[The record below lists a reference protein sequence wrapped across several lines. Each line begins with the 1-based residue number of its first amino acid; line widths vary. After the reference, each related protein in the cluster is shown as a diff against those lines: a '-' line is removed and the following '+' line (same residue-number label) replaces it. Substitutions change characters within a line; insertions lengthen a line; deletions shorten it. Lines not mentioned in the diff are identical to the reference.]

1 MLSNNRIKVNIC
13 YKLTIIIITY
23 TKIRIRN
30 TKMNRKNR
38 SQHTPSKSLISKAVA
53 AVICGYTSLGAFA
66 ADEASTSIDETE
78 TIEIRGIAASN
89 KQDINNKRFS
99 TSVMDSIT
107 AEDIGKLPDVTI
119 ADTLQ
124 RIPGVQIRRSAG
136 EGSTINVRGMP
147 QVTTLLNG
155 EQFLSAGSITTLQP
169 DFTDIPA
176 ALLSSIDVLKS
187 PEADTLAGG
196 ISGTL
201 DLKTRRPFELEQGTT
216 FSLSGEATRGSLS
229 EQTNPKLIAFAGY
242 NKDDFGIIFTAAY
255 DESTLANYRNG
266 TILTSSEIQSESN
279 RDINNDGDFNDS
291 FYGQRFYGVMDRETE
306 RDRLGLSTTVQY
318 QIADSLIFTGDLF
331 YTKMDD
337 ADRKQGVM
345 VDNARGQTWAFSD
358 NLIPRLDNAQG
369 GHVFTANEMDLKV
382 RRVSAYSES
391 LTNDR
396 ESTNASL
403 LFEYQGN
410 GPLSG
415 EFRYLHGSAERGH
428 TENVAHGFLTSGA
441 QHGLLKNHGDGI
453 TPVNPNGYG
462 PDAIDVTFSRSG
474 EYITLGFE
482 EGFGSDINQYNLVS
496 TYSEN
501 NFEEEATLD
510 VARID
515 GHYDFE
521 SEHLQNVDF
530 GLRTS
535 KRDVKRE
542 TYILVA
548 PFTTGDIT
556 ADVMWKDSGASLGDT
571 NGDGIKSVAG
581 GDLTIGSTNFF
592 SDMPAG
598 WVNQVNGL
606 GPGGK
611 DQNFYLINPK
621 VLDDPMAFQNAIYPG
636 NKRLANPSRTY
647 QVKEQTQTAYFKV
660 NFAGDIGDLSYTANV
675 GAQYIQTELDMLQNQ
690 LGSARPCSLCTASEK
705 IGEKWLNRDDSNFLP
720 SMNFNLSLTDDVI
733 LRAAYGKT
741 MTALDIGK
749 LAGGV
754 SVGRTRAGDILA
766 AELGV
771 SPDLLVAVSG
781 RQNGNPDLEPWRST
795 NYNLS
800 AEWYFNQSG
809 LLSVSAFFMDIE
821 SFVENGIVMQGLPDI
836 DGVIRREVP
845 VNTEVNGEGGDIKGF
860 EIAYQQAFDFLPAP
874 FDGLG
879 TSLNF
884 TYAPSDSANTDV
896 YGESLPI
903 QDNSEKSANAV
914 LWYEKGPVQLRL
926 AANYRSDRLDS
937 LSLPVG
943 EGVVPFWTDSTMYFD
958 MFAGYEFAEDMSIYT
973 SISNLT
979 EEKEDIYAQWSDH
992 VITQN
997 IFERRIT
1004 FGVRTRF

>member
-1 MLSNNRIKVNIC
+1 M
-13 YKLTIIIITY
+13 TT
-23 TKIRIRN
+23 
-30 TKMNRKNR
+30 KNR
-38 SQHTPSKSLISKAVA
+38 HLAMLNKSLTAKAVA
-53 AVICGYTSLGAFA
+53 AIICSYSSFSTFA
-66 ADEASTSIDETE
+66 ADQAQSENDEIE
-78 TIEIRGIAASN
+78 TIEVRGIAASN

-99 TSVMDSIT
+99 TGVMDSIT

-136 EGSTINVRGMP
+136 EGSTINIRGMP

-155 EQFLSAGSITTLQP
+155 EQFLSAGSITQLQP

-176 ALLSSIDVLKS
+176 ALLSGIDVLKS
-187 PEADTLAGG
+187 PQADTLAGG

-201 DLKTRRPFELEQGTT
+201 DLKTRRPFDLDEGTT
-216 FSLSGEATRGSLS
+216 FSLTGEGTRGSLS
-229 EQTNPKLIAFAGY
+229 EQIDPKAIVFAGY
-242 NKDDFGIIFTAAY
+242 NNDKFGIIFTAAY

-266 TILTSSEIQSESN
+266 TILTSSEVQNETD
-279 RDINNDGDFNDS
+279 RDFNGDGDLNDS
-291 FYGQRFYGVMDRETE
+291 FYSQRFYGVMDRETE
-306 RDRLGLSTTVQY
+306 RDRLGLNTTVQY

-345 VDNARGQTWAFSD
+345 VDNAQGAIWAYSD
-358 NLIPRLDNAQG
+358 NFIPRLDNDQG
-369 GHVFTANEMDLKV
+369 GQIYTVNDADLEV

-391 LTNDR
+391 LTNER
-396 ESTNASL
+396 ESTNASFF
-403 LFEYQGN
+403 FEYQGD

-415 EFRYLHGSAERGH
+415 EFRYIHGSAERSH
-428 TENVAHGFLTSGA
+428 TENVAHGFLTSGE

-462 PDAIDVTFSRSG
+462 PEAVDVNFSRGG
-474 EYITLGFE
+474 EYLTLGFPE
-482 EGFGSDINQYNLVS
+482 DFGNDINQYNLVS

-501 NFEEEATLD
+501 NFEEEARLD

-515 GHYDFE
+515 GHYAFDTN
-521 SEHLQNVDF
+521 HLHNLDF
-530 GLRTS
+530 GLRAS
-535 KRDVKRE
+535 KRDVERE

-571 NGDGIKSVAG
+571 NGDGENSVAG
-581 GDLTIGSTNFF
+581 GDLTIGKTSFF
-592 SDMPAG
+592 SDMPDG
-598 WVNQVNGL
+598 WVHQVNGL
-606 GPGGK
+606 GPGGAG
-611 DQNFYLINPK
+611 QSFYLIDPK
-621 VLDDPMAFQNAIYPG
+621 VMDDPMAFQNAIYPG

-647 QVKEQTQTAYFKV
+647 QVKEQTQTAYFKA
-660 NFAGDIGDLSYTANV
+660 NFAGELGSLSYTANV
-675 GAQYIQTELDMLQNQ
+675 GAQYIKTELDLLQNQ

-705 IGEKWLNRDDSNFLP
+705 TGEKWLARDYSDFLP
-720 SMNFNLSLTDDVI
+720 SMNFNLNLTDDVI
-733 LRAAYGKT
+733 LRAGYGKT
-741 MTALDIGK
+741 MTTLDIGK

-754 SVGRTRAGDILA
+754 SVGRTRAGDVLG

-771 SPDLLVAVSG
+771 SPDLLVAVQG
-781 RQNGNPDLEPWRST
+781 TQNGNPDLEPWRAT

-800 AEWYFNQSG
+800 AEWYFNESG
-809 LLSVSAFFMDIE
+809 LLSISAFLMDIE

-845 VNTEVNGEGGDIKGF
+845 VTTEVNGEGGDIKGF
-860 EIAYQQAFDFLPAP
+860 EVVYQQAFNFLPAP

-884 TYAPSDSANTDV
+884 TYAPSDSANVDV
-896 YGESLPI
+896 YGKSLPI

-914 LWYEKGPVQLRL
+914 LWYEKGPLQLRL

-937 LSLPVG
+937 LSSPMG
-943 EGVVPFWTDSTMYFD
+943 EGVVPFWTDSTLYFD
-958 MFAGYEFAEDMSIYT
+958 MYAGYDIAENTSIYT
-973 SISNLT
+973 SVSNLT
-979 EEKEDIYAQWSDH
+979 EEKEDIYAQWSEH

-1004 FGVRTRF
+1004 LGIRTRF

>member
-1 MLSNNRIKVNIC
+1 
-13 YKLTIIIITY
+13 
-23 TKIRIRN
+23 
-30 TKMNRKNR
+30 MNRKTR
-38 SQHTPSKSLISKAVA
+38 SQHMPSKSLISKAVA

-66 ADEASTSIDETE
+66 ADEASTSMDETE

-345 VDNARGQTWAFSD
+345 VDNARGQIWAFSD

-369 GHVFTANEMDLKV
+369 GQVFTANEMDLKV

-396 ESTNASL
+396 ESTNANL

-581 GDLTIGSTNFF
+581 GDLTIGSTNFL
-592 SDMPAG
+592 SDMPTG

-937 LSLPVG
+937 LSLPMG

>member
-1 MLSNNRIKVNIC
+1 
-13 YKLTIIIITY
+13 
-23 TKIRIRN
+23 
-30 TKMNRKNR
+30 MNRKNR
-38 SQHTPSKSLISKAVA
+38 SQHMPSKSLISKAVA

-345 VDNARGQTWAFSD
+345 VDNARGQIWAFSD

-705 IGEKWLNRDDSNFLP
+705 IGEKWLNRDDSDFLP

-937 LSLPVG
+937 LSLPMG

>member
-1 MLSNNRIKVNIC
+1 MK
-13 YKLTIIIITY
+13 
-23 TKIRIRN
+23 TKTRH
-30 TKMNRKNR
+30 
-38 SQHTPSKSLISKAVA
+38 QHTLTPSITAKAVA
-53 AVICGYTSLGAFA
+53 AVICGLSGLNTVA
-66 ADEASTSIDETE
+66 AQQSDLTNDEIE
-78 TIEIRGIAASN
+78 TIEVRGIAASN

-99 TSVMDSIT
+99 TGVMDSIT

-124 RIPGVQIRRSAG
+124 RIPGIQIRRSAG

-169 DFTDIPA
+169 DFTDVPA
-176 ALLSSIDVLKS
+176 ALLSGIDVLKS
-187 PEADTLAGG
+187 PQADILAGG

-201 DLKTRRPFELEQGTT
+201 DLKTRRPFDLEQGTT
-216 FSLSGEATRGSLS
+216 FSFTGEATRGSLS
-229 EQTNPKLIAFAGY
+229 EETDPKLVAFAGY
-242 NKDDFGIIFTAAY
+242 NNDKFGIIFTAAY

-266 TILTSSEIQSESN
+266 TILTSNEIQNETS
-279 RDINNDGDFNDS
+279 RDFNGDGDLNDS
-291 FYGQRFYGVMDRETE
+291 YYSQRFYGVMHRETE
-306 RDRLGLSTTVQY
+306 RDRLGLNTTVQY
-318 QIADSLIFTGDLF
+318 QLSDSLTFTGDIF
-331 YTKMDD
+331 YTDMDD
-337 ADRKQGVM
+337 ADRKQGMM
-345 VDNARGQTWAFSD
+345 VDNARGEIWAYSD
-358 NLIPRLDNAQG
+358 NFIPRLDNDRG
-369 GHVFTANEMDLKV
+369 GQIYTVNDATLEA

-403 LFEYQGN
+403 LFEYQGD

-415 EFRYLHGSAERGH
+415 EFRYIHGSAERGH
-428 TENVAHGFLTSGA
+428 TENVAHGYLTSGA
-441 QHGLLKNHGDGI
+441 QHGLLRNDGTGA
-453 TPVNPNGYG
+453 TPVNPNGVG
-462 PDAIDVTFSRSG
+462 PAPVMVDFSRTG

-510 VARID
+510 VARLD
-515 GHYDFE
+515 GRYEFSTD
-521 SEHLQNVDF
+521 HLTNVDF
-530 GLRTS
+530 GLRAS
-535 KRDVKRE
+535 KRDVERE

-548 PFTTGDIT
+548 PFTSGDIT

-571 NGDGIKSVAG
+571 NGDGENSVAG
-581 GDLTIGSTNFF
+581 GDLTIGHPNYF
-592 SDMPAG
+592 SDLPDG
-598 WVNQVNGL
+598 WVNQINDF
-606 GPGGK
+606 GPGGVG
-611 DQNFYLINPK
+611 QGFYLIDPK
-621 VLDDPMAFQNAIYPG
+621 VMDDPMAFQNAIYPG

-647 QVKEQTQTAYFKV
+647 KVKEQTQSAYFKF
-660 NFAGDIGDLSYTANV
+660 NFAGELADMSYTANI
-675 GAQYIQTELDMLQNQ
+675 GAQYIKTELDMLQNQ

-705 IGEKWLNRDDSNFLP
+705 TGEKWLSRDYSDFLP
-720 SMNFNLSLTDDVI
+720 SMNFNLNLTEDFI
-733 LRAAYGKT
+733 LRAGYGKT
-741 MTALDIGK
+741 MTTLDIGK
-749 LAGGV
+749 LAGGI

-771 SPDLLVAVSG
+771 SPDLLVAVQG
-781 RQNGNPDLEPWRST
+781 TQNGNPDLEPWRAT

-800 AEWYFNQSG
+800 AEWYFNESG
-809 LLSVSAFFMDIE
+809 LLSISAFLMDIE
-821 SFVENGIVMQGLPDI
+821 SFVESGTVMLGLPDI

-845 VNTEVNGEGGDIKGF
+845 VTTEINGEGGEIKGF
-860 EIAYQQAFDFLPAP
+860 EVTYQQAFDFLPEP

-884 TYAPSDSANTDV
+884 TYAPSDSANVDV
-896 YGESLPI
+896 YGKSLPI

-914 LWYEKGPVQLRL
+914 LWYEKGPLQLRL

-937 LSLPVG
+937 LSSAMG
-943 EGVVPFWTDSTMYFD
+943 EGVVPFWTKSTLYYDMY
-958 MFAGYEFAEDMSIYT
+958 AGYEFAEDTSIYT

-979 EEKEDIYAQWSDH
+979 EEKEDIYAQWSDN

-1004 FGVRTRF
+1004 LGIRTRF

>member
-1 MLSNNRIKVNIC
+1 MRYISMSI
-13 YKLTIIIITY
+13 
-23 TKIRIRN
+23 
-30 TKMNRKNR
+30 KNR
-38 SQHTPSKSLISKAVA
+38 HQPTLNRSLIAKTVA
-53 AVICGYTSLGAFA
+53 AIVCGYTSFGVFA
-66 ADEASTSIDETE
+66 ADQAQTANDDIE
-78 TIEIRGIAASN
+78 TIEVRGIAASN

-99 TSVMDSIT
+99 TGVMDSIT

-124 RIPGVQIRRSAG
+124 RIPGIQIRRSAG

-169 DFTDIPA
+169 DFTDVPA
-176 ALLSSIDVLKS
+176 ALLSGIDVLKS
-187 PEADTLAGG
+187 PQADTLAGG

-201 DLKTRRPFELEQGTT
+201 DLKTRRPFDLDQGTT
-216 FSLSGEATRGSLS
+216 FSLTGEATRGSLS
-229 EQTNPKLIAFAGY
+229 EQTDPKLVAFAGY
-242 NKDDFGIIFTAAY
+242 NNDKFGIIVTAAY

-266 TILTSSEIQSESN
+266 TILTSSEVQNETD
-279 RDINNDGDFNDS
+279 RDFNGDGDFNDS
-291 FYGQRFYGVMDRETE
+291 FYSQRFYGVMDRETE
-306 RDRLGLSTTVQY
+306 RDRLGLNTTIQY
-318 QIADSLIFTGDLF
+318 QIADTLTFTGDLF

-345 VDNARGQTWAFSD
+345 VDNARGSIWAYSD
-358 NLIPRLDNAQG
+358 NFIPRLDNDRG
-369 GHVFTANEMDLKV
+369 GQIYTVNDANLKV

-396 ESTNASL
+396 ESTNASF
-403 LFEYQGN
+403 LFEYQGD

-415 EFRYLHGSAERGH
+415 EFRYIHGSAERSH

-462 PDAIDVTFSRSG
+462 PEEVDVSFSRSG
-474 EYITLGFE
+474 EYLTLGFA
-482 EGFGSDINQYNLVS
+482 EGFGNDISQYNLVS

-501 NFEEEATLD
+501 NFEEQATLD

-515 GHYDFE
+515 GHYAFE
-521 SEHLQNVDF
+521 TDHLQNLDF
-530 GLRTS
+530 GLRAS
-535 KRDVKRE
+535 KRDVERE

-548 PFTTGDIT
+548 PFTTGNIS

-571 NGDGIKSVAG
+571 NGDGENSVAG
-581 GDLTIGSTNFF
+581 GDLTIGKTNFF
-592 SDMPAG
+592 SDMPDG

-606 GPGGK
+606 GPGGTGHS
-611 DQNFYLINPK
+611 FYLIDPK
-621 VLDDPMAFQNAIYPG
+621 VMDDPMAFQNAIYPG

-647 QVKEQTQTAYFKV
+647 QVKEQTQTAYFKA
-660 NFAGDIGDLSYTANV
+660 NFAGELGDLSYTANI
-675 GAQYIQTELDMLQNQ
+675 GAQYIKTELDMLQNQ

-705 IGEKWLNRDDSNFLP
+705 TGEKWLNRDYSDFLP
-720 SMNFNLSLTDDVI
+720 SMNFNLNLTEDVI
-733 LRAAYGKT
+733 LRAGYGKT
-741 MTALDIGK
+741 MTTLDIGK
-749 LAGGV
+749 LAGGI
-754 SVGRTRAGDILA
+754 SVGRTRAGDVLA

-771 SPDLLVAVSG
+771 SPDLLVAVQG
-781 RQNGNPDLEPWRST
+781 RQNGNPDLEPWRAT

-800 AEWYFNQSG
+800 AEWYFNDSG
-809 LLSVSAFFMDIE
+809 LLSISAFLMDIE

-836 DGVIRREVP
+836 DGIIRREVP
-845 VNTEVNGEGGDIKGF
+845 VTTEINGQGGDIKGF
-860 EIAYQQAFDFLPAP
+860 EVVYQQAFDFLPAP

-879 TSLNF
+879 SSLNF
-884 TYAPSDSANTDV
+884 TYAPSDSANVDV
-896 YGESLPI
+896 YGKSLPI

-914 LWYEKGPVQLRL
+914 LWYEKGPLQLRL

-937 LSLPVG
+937 LSSPMG
-943 EGVVPFWTDSTMYFD
+943 EGVMPFWTDSTLYFD
-958 MFAGYEFAEDMSIYT
+958 MYAGYEFAEDMSIYT
-973 SISNLT
+973 SVSNLT

-1004 FGVRTRF
+1004 FGIRTRF

>member
-1 MLSNNRIKVNIC
+1 MSIKSRSLHTFNLSVIA
-13 YKLTIIIITY
+13 
-23 TKIRIRN
+23 
-30 TKMNRKNR
+30 
-38 SQHTPSKSLISKAVA
+38 KSVAAIFLGYASFGAVA
-53 AVICGYTSLGAFA
+53 A
-66 ADEASTSIDETE
+66 DKASTESNEME
-78 TIEIRGIAASN
+78 TIAVRGIAASH

-99 TSVMDSIT
+99 TGVMDSIT

-124 RIPGVQIRRSAG
+124 RIPGIQIRRSAG
-136 EGSTINVRGMP
+136 EGSTINIRGMP

-155 EQFLSAGSITTLQP
+155 EQFLSAGSITQLQP

-176 ALLSSIDVLKS
+176 ALLSGIDVLKS
-187 PEADTLAGG
+187 PQADILAGG

-201 DLKTRRPFELEQGTT
+201 NLKTRRPFDLDQGTT
-216 FSLSGEATRGSLS
+216 FSLTGEATRGDLS
-229 EQTNPKLIAFAGY
+229 GETDPKLVAFAGY
-242 NKDDFGIIFTAAY
+242 NDNRFGIIFTAAY
-255 DESTLANYRNG
+255 DENTLANYRNG
-266 TILTSSEIQSESN
+266 TILTSSEIQKETT
-279 RDINNDGDFNDS
+279 RDFNNDGDFNDS
-291 FYGQRFYGVMDRETE
+291 FYSQRFYGVMDKETE
-306 RDRLGLSTTVQY
+306 RDRLGLNTTVQY
-318 QIADSLIFTGDLF
+318 QIADTLTFTGDLF
-331 YTKMDD
+331 YTGMND
-337 ADRKQGVM
+337 ADRMQGVM
-345 VDNARGQTWAFSD
+345 IDNARGAIWAYSD
-358 NLIPRLDNAQG
+358 NFIPRLDNGQG
-369 GHVFTANEMDLKV
+369 GQIYTANDMDLKV

-403 LFEYQGN
+403 LFEYQGD

-415 EFRYLHGSAERGH
+415 EFRYIHGVAERDH

-453 TPVNPNGYG
+453 TSVNPNGYG
-462 PDAIDVTFSRSG
+462 PDPIDVNFSRSG
-474 EYITLGFE
+474 EYISLGFPDN
-482 EGFGSDINQYNLVS
+482 FGKDIAQYNLVS

-510 VARID
+510 VARLD
-515 GHYDFE
+515 GHYALEMD
-521 SEHLQNVDF
+521 HLQNIDF
-530 GLRTS
+530 GVRVS
-535 KRDVKRE
+535 KRDIERE

-548 PFTTGDIT
+548 PFTTGDLS

-571 NGDGIKSVAG
+571 NGDGKNSVAD
-581 GDLTIGSTNFF
+581 GDLTIGSTQYFNDLP
-592 SDMPAG
+592 SG

-606 GPGGK
+606 GPGGTS
-611 DQNFYLINPK
+611 QSFYLIDPK
-621 VLDDPMAFQNAIYPG
+621 VMDDPMAFQNAIYPG
-636 NKRLANPSRTY
+636 NKRLENPARTY
-647 QVKEQTQTAYFKV
+647 QVKEQTQTAYFKA
-660 NFAGDIGDLSYTANV
+660 NFDGDIGDLTYTANV
-675 GAQYIQTELDMLQNQ
+675 GAQYIKTDLSMLQNQ
-690 LGSARPCSLCTASEK
+690 LGSGRPCSLCTASDK
-705 IGEKWLNRDDSNFLP
+705 IGEKWLERDYSDFLP
-720 SMNFNLSLTDDVI
+720 SMNFNLNLTDEII
-733 LRAAYGKT
+733 LRAGYGKT
-741 MTALDIGK
+741 MTTLDIGK

-754 SVGRTRAGDILA
+754 SVGRTRAGDVLA

-800 AEWYFNQSG
+800 AEWYFNESG
-809 LLSVSAFFMDIE
+809 LLSISAFLMDIE

-845 VNTEVNGEGGDIKGF
+845 VNTEINGKGGDIKGF
-860 EIAYQQAFDFLPAP
+860 EVVYQQAFDFLPTP

-879 TSLNF
+879 TSVNF
-884 TYAPSDSANTDV
+884 TYAPSDSANKDV

-914 LWYEKGPVQLRL
+914 LWYEKGPLQIRL

-937 LSLPVG
+937 LSSPMG
-943 EGVVPFWTDSTMYFD
+943 QGVVPFWTKSTMYFD
-958 MFAGYEFAEDMSIYT
+958 MYTGYEIADNTSIYA

-997 IFERRIT
+997 IFERRMTVGI
-1004 FGVRTRF
+1004 RTSF